1 MLDIAN
7 IHLGKIA
14 DFKIQKIENTG
25 AVVEFAKN
33 SNTLLYI
40 PEPTDSVVTGNEA
53 TKSQITI
60 NGMTII
66 DLDQ

>member
-1 MLDIAN
+1 MPDIAN

-25 AVVEFAKN
+25 AVVDFTKN